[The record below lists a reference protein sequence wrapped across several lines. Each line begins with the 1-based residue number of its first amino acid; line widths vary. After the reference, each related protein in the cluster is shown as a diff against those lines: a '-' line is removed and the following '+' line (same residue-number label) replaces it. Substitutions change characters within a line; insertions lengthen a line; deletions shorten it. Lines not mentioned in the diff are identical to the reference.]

1 MQTVNQDEEVRVLK
15 MIDQNVLCLINAW
28 GEELL
33 NEYYTGTDRHLY
45 EVDMPDMYS
54 EEDEDGDYPY
64 PDAMQYFIITEYL
77 ARLMKADSSRR
88 DPIME
93 TNDGLHV
100 WIRCGY
106 GYGLYDDIA
115 RYFMK

>member
-1 MQTVNQDEEVRVLK
+1 MQTVNKDEEVRVLK

-54 EEDEDGDYPY
+54 EED
-64 PDAMQYFIITEYL
+64 
-77 ARLMKADSSRR
+77 
-88 DPIME
+88 
-93 TNDGLHV
+93 
-100 WIRCGY
+100 
-106 GYGLYDDIA
+106 
-115 RYFMK
+115 